1 LSDARLYFDK
11 DADLSVIDGKTIAIV
26 GYGNQG
32 RSQALNIRDTNP
44 DVKVIIGN
52 IEDEYRDRA
61 QQDGFE
67 VCDISD
73 ACKRADIILLLI
85 PDETMHKVY
94 KEEIERHLT
103 DGKVL
108 CFASGYCVNFH
119 LIEPPRNVDVILVGP
134 RMGGKEVR
142 DLYLS
147 GNGFPSFIAVKQDAS
162 TRARRIALAIAK
174 AIGSTKGDSVVV
186 EVTFEQETL
195 SDLLSEQ
202 ALSPLIVAAWIAKY
216 EVDLE
221 NGVPPEAALLELHL
235 SGEWA
240 EDYRRMAE
248 MGIVKQLPLHS
259 KTSQYGQ
266 LTRLD
271 LLLTGKE
278 QPSYK
283 QIKAFVQRQAERIR
297 NGEFSREWA
306 SEQERGYANLRKL
319 YDKYENSP
327 MITEEQ
333 KTLKRI
339 RPRGARHT

>member
-1 LSDARLYFDK
+1 VANGVSDTKLYYDK
-11 DADLSVIDGKTIAIV
+11 DVDLSVIDGKTIAVV

-32 RSQALNIRDTNP
+32 RSQALNIRDTNCGA
-44 DVKVIIGN
+44 KVVIGN
-52 IEDEYRDRA
+52 VEDEYWDRA
-61 QQDGFE
+61 QKDGFQ
-67 VCDISD
+67 VYTISE

-85 PDETMHKVY
+85 PDETMHNVY
-94 KEEIERHLT
+94 KDEIEQDLT
-103 DGKVL
+103 EGKIL
-108 CFASGYCVNFH
+108 CFASGYCVTFH

-142 DLYLS
+142 ELYVS
-147 GNGFPSFIAVKQDAS
+147 GDGFPSFLAVEQDAS
-162 TRARRIALAIAK
+162 GKARKIALAIAK
-174 AIGSTKGDSVVV
+174 AIGSTKGNSVLV

-202 ALSPLIVAAWIAKY
+202 ALGPLIMAAWIAKY

-240 EDYRRMAE
+240 EDFKRMAE

-271 LLLTGKE
+271 RLLTDKE

-283 QIKAFVQRQAERIR
+283 QIKAFVQRQAEKIR

-306 SEQERGYANLRKL
+306 IEEENQYPNLRKL

-327 MITEEQ
+327 MIRKEQ
-333 KTLKRI
+333 EMLKRM
-339 RPRGARHT
+339 RP